1 MVRPV
6 SVLSELG
13 HGVCHPIDQVT
24 SGSLKPGP
32 VELLL
37 AEKQDS

>member
-1 MVRPV
+1 M
-6 SVLSELG
+6 LSELG

-24 SGSLKPGP
+24 SGSLMPGLVGP
-32 VELLL
+32 LL